1 MLLRLVLLLLAFPL
15 GEMFVLHPSPED
27 QSHREQEIKKIILKS
42 LHLPK
47 EPSNSLSQLEH
58 LRESLKNSI
67 HSPPGN
73 SSLPEDSGN
82 SSCCRRSS
90 QVLMKGEALP
100 EEQPEPQNLP
110 TVYRL
115 LHKPLY
121 IPADLHRMCL
131 RVIKN
136 LKSLMN
142 FSSGFMKIT
151 QLCPLIFGK
160 QTSLSYV
167 YSKQIT

>member
-90 QVLMKGEALP
+90 QVLMKDLGWDGWVVLP
-100 EEQPEPQNLP
+100 ESVAFVQCVSCGSGTSVQCCKPTAHHIVPFVYMDASGLVLSTVRLP
-110 TVYRL
+110 RDCGCDLAEDTL
-115 LHKPLY
+115 D
-121 IPADLHRMCL
+121 PAAM
-131 RVIKN
+131 
-136 LKSLMN
+136 S
-142 FSSGFMKIT
+142 
-151 QLCPLIFGK
+151 PP
-160 QTSLSYV
+160 
-167 YSKQIT
+167 